1 MAKISSLSAQ
11 NTIPYANRIIPSTA
25 LNVSQGFGSNGSVP
39 GTQVNSTPPPP
50 ATPPQPDYTGTVRV
64 SYPNATL
71 VNTWGSYTTEFVN
84 GQGSVPSNTLYAV
97 GICSDDVDANYTNG
111 NIGQFP
117 STITSFLGP
126 FYSGGLAGYPFV
138 GSVGF
143 GAFASHI
150 TDSGS
155 LFITSTPH
163 IGITSD
169 GQVGYQF
176 RRGQSSLIPST
187 NCGAVHGAVG
197 LVRSDPAAPTQSN
210 APYNNGNYELWQLAS
225 IIYPFSSSLSGSTSQ
240 NVAYA
245 TSLISS
251 ASFAYIYANSG
262 SWHAAATGSSVFVLG
277 GTFINTDDGYQA
289 YIDVNQFWRYN
300 AVGATGSWT
309 NLTTTYVNGLLAY

>member
-1 MAKISSLSAQ
+1 MARISNLSAQ
-11 NTIPYANRIIPSTA
+11 NTVPYANRIIPSTA
-25 LNVSQGFGSNGSVP
+25 LNVSQGFGAGGSVP
-39 GTQVNSTPPPP
+39 GAQIATAPPPP
-50 ATPPQPDYTGTVRV
+50 PQPEYTVTVRGY
-64 SYPNATL
+64 YPSASL
-71 VNTWGSYTTEFVN
+71 ANTWGDYTTGFVS
-84 GQGSVPSNTLYAV
+84 GQGAEPSNTVYAV
-97 GICSDDVDANYTNG
+97 GICSDDVDAFQVDG

-117 STITSFLGP
+117 TTIGSFLGP

-138 GSVGF
+138 GSIGF

-163 IGITSD
+163 IGITS
-169 GQVGYQF
+169 GGLVGYQY
-176 RRGQSSLIPST
+176 RRGQSSPTPST

-197 LVRSDPAAPTQSN
+197 LVMSDPTPPTQSN

-225 IIYPFSSSLSGSTSQ
+225 IVYPFSSSLSGSISQ

-262 SWHAAATGSSVFVLG
+262 SWHAAATGSSVYVLG
-277 GTFINTDDGYQA
+277 GIFINADYGYQA
-289 YIDVNQFWRYN
+289 YVDVNQFWRYN

-309 NLTTTYVNGLLAY
+309 NLTTTYKNGLFAL